1 MYLVVNTQ
9 LQQSRIYLSK
19 NLGEVGTRYVEC
31 KYQEKYRGRNRSI
44 VVFICWAD
52 LARLLAGIKN
62 RPISMCAAMS
72 FLLFSLNIKYK
83 MLLVIKLFWIFNY
96 FDT

>member
-52 LARLLAGIKN
+52 LARLLAGIKKQ
-62 RPISMCAAMS
+62 AMS

-83 MLLVIKLFWIFNY
+83 MLLVIKLFRIFNY